1 MEPDK
6 VPINRDVAIPTQELR
21 FRFSRSGGPGG
32 QNVNKVETRVE
43 LLFDLAHS
51 PSLTEEQRQQAQE
64 KLAPYLS
71 ADGILRLVVSDT
83 RSQKEN
89 KAIAIWRFQEL
100 LRRALQ
106 VSRPRRPTRPT
117 AASVAARLREKRQR
131 SLIKRWR
138 QPPAEEW

>member
-1 MEPDK
+1 MEHDK
-6 VPINRDVAIPTQELR
+6 VPINRDVLIPTQELR

-51 PSLTEEQRQQAQE
+51 PSLTEEQRQHAQK

-71 ADGILRLVVSDT
+71 ADGLLRLVVSDT
-83 RSQKEN
+83 RSQKQN

-100 LRRALQ
+100 LRNALQ
-106 VSRPRRPTRPT
+106 VRRPRQPTRPT
-117 AASVAARLREKRQR
+117 AASVAARLRDKRHR
-131 SLIKRWR
+131 SIIKQLR
-138 QPPAEEW
+138 QTPSED